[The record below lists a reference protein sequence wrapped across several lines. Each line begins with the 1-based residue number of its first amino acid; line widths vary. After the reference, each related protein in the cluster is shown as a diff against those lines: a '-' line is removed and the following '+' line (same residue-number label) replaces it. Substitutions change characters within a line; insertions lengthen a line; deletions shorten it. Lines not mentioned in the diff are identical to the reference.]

1 MTDQTYRP
9 AALIEKPF
17 LKGAFFVFQV
27 IFELRLDFNLIS
39 FRLKVIVIYQVYD
52 HGQLRVTG
60 A

>member
-9 AALIEKPF
+9 AALIKKPF

-39 FRLKVIVIYQVYD
+39 FRLKVKIIYQVYD
-52 HGQLRVTG
+52 HG
-60 A
+60 